1 MVFLKTRN
9 RPSMRPFRFC
19 VACLAAVPGA
29 AAARAQAV
37 LDADEEAKI
46 VELVKA
52 SGVPSASVAVVL
64 HGELVCA
71 KAFGKADLN
80 SNRAADASTRYF
92 VGSVSKQFTA
102 AAILLAAEDGKLSL
116 DDRVSRFYPELTR
129 SGDVTLRELLGHSS
143 GYEDYAP
150 QDYLIPEWTRPTTPD
165 AVIGAWA
172 GKPLDF
178 EPGTRWQYSN
188 TNYVLAARIFEKA
201 TGESLVPFLKRRIFG
216 PLGMTSASDG
226 YLERRPADAAP
237 CTRYGLGPARPV
249 APEAP
254 DWYYGAAELAMTPSD
269 LARWDAALLHHQI
282 LSEKSYRDFT
292 GEVRL
297 KNGDLT
303 HYALGLGVGD
313 MDGIPRISHTGEVSG
328 FLTSN
333 AVFPTRDAAVVVCTN
348 QDSVFVFRTIAAQV
362 AKWLLEPENRIADTA
377 APAELSQVEAIVD
390 GLRKGRIDRSLLT
403 PNASSYFST
412 TALGDIRASLKP
424 LGAVRKVERTQ
435 AALRGGMTYRQYT
448 VHFRKGAVEITV
460 YLTPLGL
467 YEQFL
472 IAQDI

>member
-1 MVFLKTRN
+1 
-9 RPSMRPFRFC
+9 MRHLRFC
-19 VACLAAVPGA
+19 VACLSVFPCGA
-29 AAARAQAV
+29 GAWAQGA
-37 LDADEEAKI
+37 LGADEEARI
-46 VELVKA
+46 AELLKA

-64 HGELVCA
+64 HGELVYA
-71 KAFGKADLN
+71 KAFGKAELHPD
-80 SNRAADASTRYF
+80 RPADPSTRYF
-92 VGSVSKQFTA
+92 VGSISKQFTA

-116 DDRVSRFYPELTR
+116 DDRVSRFFPELTR
-129 SGDVTLRELLGHSS
+129 AGDVTIRELLAHTS

-165 AVIGAWA
+165 AVIEAWA

-201 TGESLVPFLKRRIFG
+201 TGESLVPFLKSRVFG
-216 PLGMTSASDG
+216 PLGMASATDG
-226 YLERRPADAAP
+226 YLERRGEDAAP
-237 CTRYGLGPARPV
+237 YTRYGIGPARPV
-249 APEAP
+249 AAESPN
-254 DWYYGAAELAMTPSD
+254 WYCGAAELAMTPSD
-269 LARWDAALLHHQI
+269 LARWDAALLHHRI
-282 LSEKSYRDFT
+282 LSEKSYQDFT
-292 GEVRL
+292 AEVRL

-348 QDSVFVFRTIAAQV
+348 QDSVFVFRTIATQV
-362 AKWLLEPENRIADTA
+362 AKWLLEPENRVADTP
-377 APAELSQVEAIVD
+377 APAELAQVGSIVE

-403 PNASSYFST
+403 PNASSYFSAA
-412 TALGDIRASLKP
+412 ALEDIRASLKP
-424 LGAVRKVERTQ
+424 LGAVAKVERTQ
-435 AALRGGMTYRQYT
+435 AASRGGMALRQYT
-448 VHFRKGAVEITV
+448 VRFRKGAVEITV
-460 YLTPLGL
+460 YLTPRGL